1 MTSLVDTLSPLP
13 PFQLSP
19 ESNRKSE
26 EDLASPNL
34 IYKSQFSN
42 STSQL
47 PVARDRMVSPVPVQA
62 STYSRPRSVSELRK
76 SALFYDSEGSA
87 ESRLSIIFADPKD
100 LKSGRNSVDYKSLPR
115 NLTCR
120 SYTLTENDS
129 MMDVYRQNARKT
141 NDPKVQ
147 LEFAKFLL
155 ESSRNL
161 SNPNSPTYDPEACS
175 KLEKEGIFWIRRL
188 QKLNHPEATHIVGTW
203 HENGLYGTS
212 PSESR
217 ANSLFVSAAKLG
229 HPAAVDKVASHYE
242 RKKDY
247 TRAVAYYKK
256 AASLADPSSNY
267 RLGIAYTYGELKLH
281 ANFKNAQFYLRRG
294 ASLANKYCPQGAY
307 VWALILFG
315 IYEKDLGIRDEVE
328 GREYLIKSGELNY
341 APAQFKLGFCYE
353 FGEFNFPVDPRLS
366 IEYYQLAADRGHP
379 DAQVSL
385 SGWYL
390 TGCPGILEQ
399 NDEYAFQWCNKAC
412 SQGLGKAEYAMG
424 QYCEMGV
431 GTPCDIDAARSW
443 YQLAAKHGFEKASE
457 RLNEPDL
464 APALSRA
471 QFGSMRQQGRS
482 SKDKKKGDCTIS

>member
-1 MTSLVDTLSPLP
+1 MSSLVDTLSPLP
-13 PFQLSP
+13 SFQLSS
-19 ESNRKSE
+19 ESSRKSE
-26 EDLASPNL
+26 DSLPSPNL
-34 IYKSQFSN
+34 IYKNQFSN
-42 STSQL
+42 STGQL
-47 PVARDRMVSPVPVQA
+47 PVISDRMLSPVPTQDN
-62 STYSRPRSVSELRK
+62 TYSRPRSVSELRK
-76 SALFYDSEGSA
+76 SALFFDSEGSA

-100 LKSGRNSVDYKSLPR
+100 LNSRSNFVGSKTLPR

-120 SYTLTENDS
+120 SFTLTENDS
-129 MMDVYRQNARKT
+129 MMDIYRQNARKT

-147 LEFAKFLL
+147 LEFGKFLL
-155 ESSRNL
+155 ESSKDL
-161 SNPNSPTYDPEACS
+161 SNPNSSTYDPEASS

-188 QKLNHPEATHIVGTW
+188 QKLNHPEATYIVGNW
-203 HENGLYGTS
+203 HQNGLYGIS

-229 HPAAVDKVASHYE
+229 HPAAVDKVALHYE

-256 AASLADPSSNY
+256 AASMEDPSSNY

-294 ASLANKYCPQGAY
+294 ASEANTYCPQGAY

-315 IYEKDLGIRDEVE
+315 LYEKDLGIRDEVE
-328 GREYLIKSGELNY
+328 GREYLIKSADLDY
-341 APAQFKLGFCYE
+341 APAQYKLGFCYE
-353 FGEFNFPVDPRLS
+353 FGEFNFPIDPRLS
-366 IEYYQLAADRGHP
+366 IEYYQRAADRGHP

-399 NDEYAFQWCNKAC
+399 NDDYAFRWCNKAC

-431 GTPCDIDAARSW
+431 GTPCDMEAARSW
-443 YQLAAKHGFEKASE
+443 YQKASKHGFEKATE

-464 APALSRA
+464 APTLSRA
-471 QFGSMRQQGRS
+471 QFGSMRQQGRN
-482 SKDKKKGDCTIS
+482 SKDKKKGDCIIS